1 MRKRAQIILFYELNL
16 VILVGLILP
25 ILFQT
30 GLDDIFSLQTA
41 LRSRFILQSA
51 ITILLLMI
59 TGIALFLFGFGFPV
73 SKLNKIIPFIAAAKT
88 LLTIGLDPEQ
98 TYMLFL
104 DISTNAILVA
114 LLIFTI
120 RKTMVLI
127 KKGRIEVK

>member
-120 RKTMVLI
+120 WKTMVLI